1 MAAKKKDS
9 NLSLLIFLFLLLM
22 IPLTVWAFNTF
33 KEPTSEAK
41 GPKAGQTGNGA
52 PSGPHYN
59 LNIIGVDKDKTADM
73 NDNSGRRIFVPLQG
87 KAKINLSEGE
97 DFQVLDAN
105 ATQGPAEFQLP
116 NPDPDNDGITVYSV
130 WARPLGKPGG
140 KSTTTT
146 CALDEFDVEWCSTEA
161 MVQVRESGKSSFS
174 DVSKQLLYIYVDL
187 DGNGQLERYPIF
199 DEALQD
205 YFWNYDNNGLR
216 LLQLR
221 FYEVVSDVN

>member
-1 MAAKKKDS
+1 MPKKQQNS
-9 NLSLLIFLFLLLM
+9 STSWLIILLLLIA
-22 IPLTVWAFNTF
+22 IPITIWAFNNF
-33 KEPTSEAK
+33 REPTSEAK

-59 LNIIGVDKDKTADM
+59 LNIIGVAKDKTADM
-73 NDNSGRRIFVPLQG
+73 TGNSGHRIFVPLEG
-87 KAKINLSEGE
+87 NAKINLYEGDAFE
-97 DFQVLDAN
+97 VLDAN
-105 ATQGPAEFQLP
+105 GTQGPAEFQLP

-146 CALDEFDVEWCSTEA
+146 CAYDELGTEWCSTEA

-174 DVSKQLLYIYVDL
+174 NVSKQLLYIYVDL
-187 DGNGQLERYPIF
+187 DADGQLERYPIF

-205 YFWNYDNNGLR
+205 YFWNYDNNGLK

-221 FYEVVSDVN
+221 FYEIVSNIN